1 LILARKTETAS
12 KRAANKAF
20 YLNFR
25 RFSTMKEE
33 KTKAVEAYLNAL
45 KQKDLSL
52 APFADDLKFYDPIA
66 GNGSGADKFKAFLS
80 GFLPAINDIRIISH
94 VCEDDFVVTHWEVDT
109 VFGIIPILEKFR
121 VENSVITEAFGFFD
135 PRPILG

>member
-1 LILARKTETAS
+1 
-12 KRAANKAF
+12 
-20 YLNFR
+20 
-25 RFSTMKEE
+25 MKEE

-66 GNGSGADKFKAFLS
+66 GSGSGAEKFKAFLE
-80 GFLPAINDIRIISH
+80 GFLPAIRDVRVISH
-94 VCEDDFVVTHWEVDT
+94 VAEDDFVATHFEADT

-121 VENSVITEAFGFFD
+121 VRDGKITEAFGFFD